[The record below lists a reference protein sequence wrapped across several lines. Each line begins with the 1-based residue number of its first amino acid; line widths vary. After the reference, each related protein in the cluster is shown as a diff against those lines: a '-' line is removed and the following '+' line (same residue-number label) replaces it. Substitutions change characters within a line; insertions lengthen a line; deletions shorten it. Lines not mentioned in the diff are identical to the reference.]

1 MSYFKVCF
9 FQPHKFWCPQ
19 ILLDLLCINFA
30 FPFTLLLLSAVISVD
45 VEGNADQAN
54 WLCLWWPLLAL
65 PSLATGQKAKSDCD
79 PFLIL
84 VLLSSVKS
92 RSALWPC
99 LCLIKGVQQLLFKI
113 FRISDLVC
121 LQQLVLKL
129 CFKYNIPTGLWPFR
143 LLNAVELLW

>member
-1 MSYFKVCF
+1 MTHTFTLRSISAFCMQHTYISMKWEVSSHYIALKHELFQGMF

-99 LCLIKGVQQLLFKI
+99 LCLIKGVQQLLSKI
-113 FRISDLVC
+113 FRRS
-121 LQQLVLKL
+121 
-129 CFKYNIPTGLWPFR
+129 
-143 LLNAVELLW
+143 